1 MKNKKQRRNRIR
13 LGVDY
18 ALLMINKYCEK
29 KKTNAKTYSR
39 KKKHRKAGTDIE

>member
-1 MKNKKQRRNRIR
+1 MKNKKRRKSRIR